1 VSCPLTPEGGIL
13 LRIRARVFSDIE
25 DAKRQIA
32 AIGVE
37 LEAIAIMGPKAIHLN
52 LIVESVRPPVAII
65 IKESMLAAGAD
76 AAIHR
81 NCITNTIEKA
91 DVLIMATRKQLRHA
105 TQNLK
110 MQAFGI
116 PEMAVEMI
124 KVADNIYKL
133 PPPWKLPDGTDF
145 SFERT
150 RIMGILNVT
159 PDSFAGDGTG
169 GDLDIAV
176 ERAVEMEKSGADII
190 DIGGE
195 STRPGAEPVDEKKEI
210 ERVVPVIRAVAD
222 SINVPI
228 SIDTRKASVA
238 RAAIE
243 AGANIV
249 NDVSGLFDRE
259 MIDLCARE
267 RVPVIIMHMKGTPQN
282 MQDNPVYADAV
293 GEILRYLSN
302 RVTDAIDAGIEEQQ
316 IAIDPGIGFGK
327 RLEDNLDVLRRL
339 TEFKTL
345 GRPIV
350 IGASRKNF
358 IGKITG
364 LPVEERLEGSVGAA
378 CAAAMNGANIIRCHD
393 VKETKLALQIVDAI
407 KISNKPS
414 V

>member
-1 VSCPLTPEGGIL
+1 M
-13 LRIRARVFSDIE
+13 RIRARVFSDIE

-37 LEAIAIMGPKAIHLN
+37 PEAIAILGPKAIHFN

-105 TQNLK
+105 AQNMK

-116 PEMAVEMI
+116 PELALEML
-124 KVADNIYKL
+124 KVADNIYEL
-133 PPPWKLPDGTDF
+133 PPPWKLPDGSDF

-150 RIMGILNVT
+150 RIMSILNVT

-176 ERAVEMEKSGADII
+176 ERAVEMERSGADII

-195 STRPGAEPVDEKKEI
+195 STRPGAEPVDEKKEL
-210 ERVVPVIRAVAD
+210 ERVIPVIRAVAGR
-222 SINVPI
+222 INVPI

-243 AGANIV
+243 AGAKIV
-249 NDVSGLFDRE
+249 NDVSGLINKE
-259 MIDLCARE
+259 MVDLCARE
-267 RVPVIIMHMKGTPQN
+267 RVPVIVMHMKGTPQD
-282 MQDNPVYADAV
+282 MQDNPMYTDAV
-293 GEILRYLSN
+293 GEILRYLAN
-302 RVTDAIDAGIEEQQ
+302 RVTDAVDAGIEEQQ

-327 RLEDNLDVLRRL
+327 RLEDNLDILRRL
-339 TEFKTL
+339 AEFKTL

-350 IGASRKNF
+350 VGASRKAF

-364 LPVEERLEGSVGAA
+364 LQVEERLEGSVGAA

-393 VKETKLALQIVDAI
+393 VGATAKALKIIDAI
-407 KISNKPS
+407 KYQGKLLD
-414 V
+414 